1 MSNEI
6 IIALI
11 SFLGSVIVGTFGFI
25 GVVVTNN
32 KNNREMQHKIE
43 ISQEVTK
50 TEIKEL
56 TREVREHN
64 NFALRVP
71 LLEGK
76 IERLEGRVKE
86 LEALHKREA

>member
-1 MSNEI
+1 MSDIVLVGLFSATSTIVVGALSLVGI
-6 IIALI
+6 I
-11 SFLGSVIVGTFGFI
+11 
-25 GVVVTNN
+25 VTSN

-43 ISQEVTK
+43 LSQEVTK

-64 NFALRVP
+64 GFAVKIP
-71 LLEGK
+71 LLEGE
-76 IERLEGRVKE
+76 IERLKTRVKE